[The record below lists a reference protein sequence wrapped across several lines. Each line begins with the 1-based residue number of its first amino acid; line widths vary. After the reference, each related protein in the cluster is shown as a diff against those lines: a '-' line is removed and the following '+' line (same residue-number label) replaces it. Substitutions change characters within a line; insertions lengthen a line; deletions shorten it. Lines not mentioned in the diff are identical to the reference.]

1 MDVHSSY
8 LEQNSVTS
16 AGATEPLFKLPA
28 LDQALSLSPTL
39 PVATPAAVPPP
50 VCQSN
55 SPPICRSA
63 PALSTDAGLNAL
75 LPVQTKL

>member
-16 AGATEPLFKLPA
+16 ADATELLFKLPA
-28 LDQALSLSPTL
+28 LNQALSPTL

-75 LPVQTKL
+75 LPMQTKL

>member
-16 AGATEPLFKLPA
+16 ADATEPLFKLPA
-28 LDQALSLSPTL
+28 LNQAFSPTL
-39 PVATPAAVPPP
+39 PVATPAAVHPP

-55 SPPICRSA
+55 SPRICRSA
-63 PALSTDAGLNAL
+63 LGLSTDAGLNGL
-75 LPVQTKL
+75 LPEQTKL